1 MYTQCTQAVRYT
13 GCCNHAQAGFKFIF
27 KLYKFKLFYNDIL
40 DSRKVIHLMNKAL
53 LHCSII
59 FERHL

>member
-40 DSRKVIHLMNKAL
+40 DSRKVIHFN
-53 LHCSII
+53 
-59 FERHL
+59 E